1 MWLNSFFSK
10 TKQNECEDT
19 IQPSINDDKV
29 NEDKVNEDKVNKNKV
44 NEDKVDKDKVTEDKV
59 NKCKVN
65 EESIKILSK
74 NEEEL
79 IAKTDLQERVEHVKI
94 VHNNLQAI
102 QNKQD
107 LNVSNDNINTKKNE
121 EINNC
126 KIEAVLRIIPVLE
139 KNIQTLTKKVNIN
152 RYVNKIF

>member
-10 TKQNECEDT
+10 TKKNECEDT
-19 IQPSINDDKV
+19 IQHTINENKLTEDNI
-29 NEDKVNEDKVNKNKV
+29 NENKV
-44 NEDKVDKDKVTEDKV
+44 NEDKLNED
-59 NKCKVN
+59 KVN

-79 IAKTDLQERVEHVKI
+79 IIKADLQDRVEHVKI
-94 VHNNLQAI
+94 VSENVQAL

-107 LNVSNDNINTKKNE
+107 LHLNNDTTNKKKIE
-121 EINNC
+121 EVNNC
-126 KIEAVLRIIPVLE
+126 KIEEVLRIIPILE

-152 RYVNKIF
+152 KIVNKMF